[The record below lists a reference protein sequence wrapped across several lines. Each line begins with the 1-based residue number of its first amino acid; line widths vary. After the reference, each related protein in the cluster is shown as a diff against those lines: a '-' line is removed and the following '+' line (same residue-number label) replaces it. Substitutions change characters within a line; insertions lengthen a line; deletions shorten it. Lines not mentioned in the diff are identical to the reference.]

1 MVLHLLGHGVV
12 GDGDVGLPVVEGI
25 GKPVTV
31 NIILLFFVSR
41 TYLKSATSWTTSMP
55 GGRMGR
61 RMAVSSRRGQASEL
75 MATWRTELQLWTF
88 KLTLYTVLH
97 SSKLEYERSTD
108 L

>member
-12 GDGDVGLPVVEGI
+12 GDGDVGLPVVEGVC
-25 GKPVTV
+25 KPVTV
-31 NIILLFFVSR
+31 IVRLIFVSR

-61 RMAVSSRRGQASEL
+61 RMAVASRRGQASEL
-75 MATWRTELQLWTF
+75 MATWSTELQLWTF

-97 SSKLEYERSTD
+97 SSKLEYQSSTD